1 VKISNKKNS
10 HHETNTSLIFHMWQ
24 VKNEFRAKKNFRLSR
39 GVAGDFWMKF
49 EAQLA
54 QPC

>member
-1 VKISNKKNS
+1 MGKSAIFFFHFS
-10 HHETNTSLIFHMWQ
+10 HHETNTSLKFHMWQ
-24 VKNEFRAKKNFRLSR
+24 AKMSEKKFHLSR
-39 GVAGDFWMKF
+39 GVAVGIWMKF